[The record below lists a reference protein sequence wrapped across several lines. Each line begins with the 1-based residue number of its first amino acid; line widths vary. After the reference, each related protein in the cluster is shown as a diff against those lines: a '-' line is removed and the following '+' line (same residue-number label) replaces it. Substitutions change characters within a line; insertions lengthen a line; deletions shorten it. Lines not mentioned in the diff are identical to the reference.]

1 MHITDFWFFSE
12 KGHIADLTCHV
23 FFYLLVVSFWWII
36 TKISAPQT
44 SRWLGRAGI
53 GKEIII
59 MHNYCLHQLK
69 IAAAAAAAWG
79 GCEISL
85 KMTR

>member
-1 MHITDFWFFSE
+1 
-12 KGHIADLTCHV
+12 
-23 FFYLLVVSFWWII
+23 
-36 TKISAPQT
+36 
-44 SRWLGRAGI
+44 
-53 GKEIII
+53 

-69 IAAAAAAAWG
+69 IAAAAAAAAAWG